1 MTSDEYWERR
11 AKYERAAGLPPG
23 GLDDYPGELWAG
35 EREYLLSVVDK
46 PVVVREWRSFAAI
59 AIVLA
64 AWGAIVL
71 YDLRGPI
78 VYAVGLPAVIA
89 AWKLAGMTRFVTKTA
104 EPRKLGMTVLTAITC
119 AAIARHLGLF

>member
-46 PVVVREWRSFAAI
+46 PVLVRERRSFAAI

-64 AWGAIVL
+64 AWGVIAL

-78 VYAVGLPAVIA
+78 VFAIGLPAVFA
-89 AWKLAGMTRFVTKTA
+89 AWKLAGMTRFITKTA
-104 EPRKLGMTVLTAITC
+104 EPRKLGVTVL
-119 AAIARHLGLF
+119 AAIVSAAAARYLGLF